1 MRMNK
6 NKRKVLRPWVK
17 QFIKI
22 GKICS
27 AIFMMTMIC
36 TTPINSKSYSD
47 GMKFPMNVNSS
58 SNDSGVDFSM
68 FLDSDDDVSQPLWGE
83 GDNIIEFDDEEE
95 IEVVQEPTIEYD
107 LDKVGY
113 VNTSGLR
120 IRENPDTVSNVIE
133 YLSYGEKIEY
143 SEYDEEWLVIS
154 INDNYGFINKKYI
167 VDEIKGYR
175 AKEVHGDKRKSYM
188 DYTKITS
195 KSSPQ
200 YKLQHSVAYTGD
212 TGIRMVDDRY
222 CVALGSFYTHTIG
235 QYVDL
240 VLENGTIIP
249 CIIGDQKDDRDTNSS
264 NTIAHDG
271 SATEFIVETRALPR
285 MVRRMGDIGY
295 TFDNWLP
302 NVVEIRIY
310 DTILEF

>member
-68 FLDSDDDVSQPLWGE
+68 FLDSDDDDVSQPLWGE
-83 GDNIIEFDDEEE
+83 GDNIIEFDNEEE
-95 IEVVQEPTIEYD
+95 IEVVQEPSIKYE

-154 INDNYGFINKKYI
+154 INDNYGFIN
-167 VDEIKGYR
+167 
-175 AKEVHGDKRKSYM
+175 
-188 DYTKITS
+188 
-195 KSSPQ
+195 
-200 YKLQHSVAYTGD
+200 
-212 TGIRMVDDRY
+212 
-222 CVALGSFYTHTIG
+222 
-235 QYVDL
+235 
-240 VLENGTIIP
+240 
-249 CIIGDQKDDRDTNSS
+249 
-264 NTIAHDG
+264 
-271 SATEFIVETRALPR
+271 
-285 MVRRMGDIGY
+285 
-295 TFDNWLP
+295 
-302 NVVEIRIY
+302 
-310 DTILEF
+310 